1 MNMKL
6 VVAGI
11 VGAIAVTAIG
21 ATATYKMDPAEYAK
35 VSDVKPVTKAV
46 SVPRQECHD
55 EYVTLTHATQ
65 DSNQIVGTV
74 AGGIL
79 GGAVG
84 SQIGGGSGKN
94 VAIAGGAV
102 AGAVAGNKIQEGMQ
116 ERNVYQEKRRVCVTV
131 QDVRQEPAGF
141 DVTYWHDGRDQVVR
155 TDYDP
160 GRRIVIEDGTAVR
173 AK

>member
-6 VVAGI
+6 IVAGI

-21 ATATYKMDPAEYAK
+21 AAASYNKDSADYAK
-35 VSDVKPVTKAV
+35 VLDVKPVTKSV

-55 EYVTLTHATQ
+55 ELVTLTHPTQ
-65 DSNQIVGTV
+65 DPNQVVGTV
-74 AGGIL
+74 AGGIV

-84 SQIGGGSGKN
+84 SQIGSGSGKKA
-94 VAIAGGAV
+94 AIAGGAV
-102 AGAVAGNKIQEGMQ
+102 AGAIAGNKIQEGMQ
-116 ERNVYQEKRRVCVTV
+116 ERNVYQETRRVCVTV

-141 DVTYWHDGRDQVVR
+141 DVTYRHDGRDQVAR

-160 GRRIVIEDGTAVR
+160 GRRIAIENGTAVR
-173 AK
+173 LK